1 MQIPVDEGVET
12 FDSIC
17 NGLTGLQ
24 VADHNIIPKTANVNF
39 TIFYLQVRN
48 DMNSRW
54 TDVQEMYDLTPIE
67 DKKIYYVE
75 DTPWRFQGYNY
86 FSDHPEAMIEW
97 YDAHM

>member
-1 MQIPVDEGVET
+1 
-12 FDSIC
+12 
-17 NGLTGLQ
+17 
-24 VADHNIIPKTANVNF
+24 
-39 TIFYLQVRN
+39 
-48 DMNSRW
+48 MNSRW